1 MTNIE
6 LKVPKTDQNSCISV
20 HSQISAQKQLS
31 FNKKVGTVCELGKW
45 TKKQLKI
52 DIEKLKKVGTVCES
66 QNFTKCLQKSS
77 KKWFFDLAQFVIHE
91 NALKSSFLSDFELFG
106 RKSKIHTKALFS
118 QKSGFLSF
126 LSSYEKFFDFGES
139 RKGQSYRVSVK
150 IEGEVRLDTPKH
162 EQRFSENPSEKFFK
176 IFFIK
181 MVKNSSF
188 TLTTA
193 PEIWYNIG
201 KGKRKR
207 NETDSNHCH

>member
-20 HSQISAQKQLS
+20 HSEISAQKQLS

-45 TKKQLKI
+45 TEIQLKI
-52 DIEKLKKVGTVCES
+52 DIEKLKKLGTVCES

-77 KKWFFDLAQFVIHE
+77 KNHFFDLARFVIHE
-91 NALKSSFLSDFELFG
+91 NALKSSFLSDFELFDE
-106 RKSKIHTKALFS
+106 KSKIHTKALFS

-150 IEGEVRLDTPKH
+150 IEGEVRLDTHKH
-162 EQRFSENPSEKFFK
+162 EQRFSKNPQKNFLKF
-176 IFFIK
+176 FFIK
-181 MVKNSSF
+181 MVKKSSF
-188 TLTTA
+188 TLTTT

-207 NETDSNHCH
+207 NENHSNHCH

>member
-20 HSQISAQKQLS
+20 HSEISAQKQLS

-52 DIEKLKKVGTVCES
+52 DIEKLKKLGTDCES

-77 KKWFFDLAQFVIHE
+77 KKWFFDLARFVIHE
-91 NALKSSFLSDFELFG
+91 NALKSSFLIDFELFG

-150 IEGEVRLDTPKH
+150 IEGEVRLDTHKH
-162 EQRFSENPSEKFFK
+162 EQRFSKNPQKNFLKF
-176 IFFIK
+176 FFIK
-181 MVKNSSF
+181 MVKKSSF
-188 TLTTA
+188 TLTTT

-207 NETDSNHCH
+207 NENHSNHCH